1 MQRVV
6 GSPEVG
12 TIDPAGLADLLQHG
26 RVVVVDNNPEA
37 RWAVGHVPGAV
48 NLDPADYQRE
58 DLGADSDDTPLVFY
72 CKGPGCGASHYA
84 AKRAVRMGFRDVR
97 VMPGG
102 IAAWRQAGYA
112 VERARPEDSARLR

>member
-12 TIDPAGLADLLQHG
+12 TIGPAGLADLLQHG
-26 RVVVVDNNPEA
+26 RVVVVDNNPET

-72 CKGPGCGASHYA
+72 CRVPAAAPRTTPRNGRCGWAFA
-84 AKRAVRMGFRDVR
+84 TCG
-97 VMPGG
+97 
-102 IAAWRQAGYA
+102 
-112 VERARPEDSARLR
+112 